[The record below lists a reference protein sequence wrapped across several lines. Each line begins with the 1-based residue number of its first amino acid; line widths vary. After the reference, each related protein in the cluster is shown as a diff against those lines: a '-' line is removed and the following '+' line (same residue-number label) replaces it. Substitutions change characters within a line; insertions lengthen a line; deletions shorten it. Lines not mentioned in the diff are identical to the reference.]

1 MQLPRGRFD
10 RFIRDETVSGI
21 ITELGKAGYSGS
33 CSGIFGELAAELI
46 FENGIIIL
54 AESSATKGVDTL
66 GELSSNSGG
75 KVAAEL
81 SAYDSPQ
88 LKLVKEFNPKCVVLK
103 EAYDSLFS
111 GVPAEKKSAEGKPA
125 AGSSKKAAETVS
137 VPEKEKIIPE
147 KDDGDELNIADLEID
162 SIVTEFRSGAHGL
175 LKKINLDHLMIEGK
189 SGEENND

>member
-1 MQLPRGRFD
+1 MARLLSDINSIDLLCNCPEADLIGLSEMRPYQESLRNWGK
-10 RFIRDETVSGI
+10 RD
-21 ITELGKAGYSGS
+21 
-33 CSGIFGELAAELI
+33 
-46 FENGIIIL
+46 IIIL

-125 AGSSKKAAETVS
+125 AGSSRKAAETVS